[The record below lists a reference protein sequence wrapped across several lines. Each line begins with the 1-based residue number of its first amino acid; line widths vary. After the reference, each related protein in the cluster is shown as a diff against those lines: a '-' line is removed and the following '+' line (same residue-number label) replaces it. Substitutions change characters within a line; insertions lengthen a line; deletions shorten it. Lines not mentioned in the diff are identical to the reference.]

1 MSAQKRPVGASAAR
15 TKGPAVVLTR
25 KHSNPEVAADTSENR
40 LLRAFRFMPDEAKR
54 LMLMVAESYDT
65 EPA

>member
-1 MSAQKRPVGASAAR
+1 MSAL
-15 TKGPAVVLTR
+15 TKGAVVVLAR
-25 KHSNPEVAADTSENR
+25 KHGNPEVAADTSENR